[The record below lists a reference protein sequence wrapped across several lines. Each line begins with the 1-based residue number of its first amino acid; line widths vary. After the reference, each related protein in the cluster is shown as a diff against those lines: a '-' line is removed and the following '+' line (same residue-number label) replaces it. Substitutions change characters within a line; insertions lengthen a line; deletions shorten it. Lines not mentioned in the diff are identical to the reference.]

1 MNQYEMVA
9 LIVLIVVGGAVLK
22 HAIGPLSGIFK
33 DHLKQNPLNGDRSR
47 QQAEEDDQRIKQ
59 LEQRIQV
66 LERIVTSDGYDLK
79 QHFKELHDEQ
89 QETNR

>member
-9 LIVLIVVGGAVLK
+9 LIVLIVVFGAVLK
-22 HAIGPLSGIFK
+22 HAIGPLSGIFRER
-33 DHLKQNPLNGDRSR
+33 LKENPLHGGTAK
-47 QQAEEDDQRIKQ
+47 QQVEDSEQRIKQ

-79 QHFKELHDEQ
+79 QHFKDLNDEQ
-89 QETNR
+89 QETN